1 MSAGPPG
8 VDAREEEA
16 SGWRVAGV
24 MTVGLIAIG
33 VSPILVRF
41 ASATPTA
48 PSGIAVA
55 AWRTLFAAAL
65 LAPFTLRR
73 VWPEVRAWSR
83 RDTGLVAAAGVVLG
97 LHFVGWIQSLYFTS
111 VASASVLVTSSP
123 IFIAL
128 IGWAVLKERVPLRVG
143 VAIVVAVAGAALI
156 GLADAGDGTFPRAPL
171 GNALALG
178 AALLVSIYL
187 LIGRSVRQRASL
199 WAYALPVYAVGAVT
213 VWVCALAT
221 GADLLGHTPAFYGW
235 TLAMAVGPQLVGH
248 SAFNYAVKVIPAATL
263 GLLSLT
269 EPIVATAL
277 AFALFGERPSA
288 LVFVGAAVVLGA
300 VASVVA
306 RKG

>member
-1 MSAGPPG
+1 MSGSRPPHR
-8 VDAREEEA
+8 REEA
-16 SGWRVAGV
+16 PPRWRIAGV
-24 MTVGLIAIG
+24 MGAGLVAIG
-33 VSPILVRF
+33 VSPILVRL

-48 PSGIAVA
+48 PTGIAVA
-55 AWRTLFAAAL
+55 AWRTLFAVLL
-65 LAPFTLRR
+65 LAPFTVRQ
-73 VWPEVRAWSR
+73 VWPEVRVWSR
-83 RDTGLVAAAGVVLG
+83 QDAGLVVAAGVVLG
-97 LHFVGWIQSLYFTS
+97 LHFAGWIQSLYFTS

-128 IGWAVLKERVPLRVG
+128 LGWLVLKERVTLRLG
-143 VAIVVAVAGAALI
+143 LGIAVAVAGAALI

-178 AALLVSIYL
+178 AAVLVSVYL

-199 WAYALPVYAVGAVT
+199 WAYALPVYTIGAVT
-213 VWVCALAT
+213 VWACALAT
-221 GADLLGHTPAFYGW
+221 GADLFGHTPSFYGW

-277 AFALFGERPSA
+277 AFVLFGERPA
-288 LVFVGAAVVLGA
+288 PLVFVGAATVLGA
-300 VASVVA
+300 VAFVILRRS
-306 RKG
+306 